1 MNNKQI
7 QLIILFLYIVTRL
20 LGIFYF
26 APHNDEVLYTQYA
39 QLIASDWGKFKFISM
54 DGTMRV
60 DYKEPLQFW
69 LTSLTVNLWKNPL
82 VGVRI
87 WSLMLGFCGLFF
99 TQLLVKRIWGN
110 TVAIIVAFL
119 IILSEY
125 YFYFDSIGIQEVYIY
140 GFGAAFLYFLYEFF
154 NSNNWRNGVIAIL
167 LFSAMLIT
175 KQSGMVW
182 ILFAGLIPLVVLL
195 KDHTGLKDVWSN
207 YKKGIK
213 MYSLLGTGVFL
224 SMLIKK
230 IFVPSEFNV
239 VKYSS
244 DVYLHTRKMSEVF
257 EFPFQ
262 SWIGKLKLYFS
273 QVLTSDFSF
282 IYILFLLAM
291 IGFLFTL
298 REKLWIYI
306 IFITMWIFS
315 FLPMVIFL
323 KTSFARHFG
332 MGLYFWYI
340 LVGVILA
347 AAYEKIKK
355 KLAIVLI
362 ILLLSLGV
370 ALKSLHSY
378 TTLMRWNHTDFAGIE
393 TPHFHWASGIGIS
406 EMIEKIKNLSP
417 HLIIFDP
424 QWGHPGTDIEIFK
437 RYYPGTQIEML
448 SQKTIN
454 KLGAIRKILSNTNK
468 DVYFIFNATT
478 LGRPWVK
485 EIIKNTSLC
494 SEKEI
499 IPKKFRKQ
507 VEYEA
512 GIVFC
517 KVRGFIEPD
526 V

>member
-1 MNNKQI
+1 MTNNQI
-7 QLIILFLYIVTRL
+7 QLIILFLYIVTRF
-20 LGIFYF
+20 LGLFYF
-26 APHNDEVLYTQYA
+26 APHNDEAIYTQYA
-39 QLIASDWGKFKFISM
+39 QLIASDWEKYKFISM
-54 DGTMRV
+54 DATMFV

-82 VGVRI
+82 LGVRI
-87 WSLMLGFCGLFF
+87 WSLMLGFFGLVF

-110 TVAIIVAFL
+110 TVAIIVGFL
-119 IILSEY
+119 IVISEY
-125 YFYFDSIGIQEVYIY
+125 YFYFDSIGLTEVYIY
-140 GFGAAFLYFLYEFF
+140 GFGAALLYFLYEFF

-195 KDHTGLKDVWSN
+195 KDHSRLNDVLRNFKKGLK
-207 YKKGIK
+207 
-213 MYSLLGTGVFL
+213 MYLQLGTGL
-224 SMLIKK
+224 LLAMLIKN
-230 IFVPSEFNV
+230 IFVPPRFNV

-244 DVYLHTRKMSEVF
+244 DVYLHTMKMKEIF

-262 SWIGKLKLYFS
+262 SWIGKLKFYFS
-273 QVLTSDFSF
+273 QILTSDFSF
-282 IYILFLLAM
+282 IYILFLFAV
-291 IGFLFTL
+291 IGLLFAL
-298 REKLWIYI
+298 RENIWIFMVFI
-306 IFITMWIFS
+306 IMWIFS
-315 FLPMVIFL
+315 FLPMVILL

-347 AAYEKIKK
+347 AAYEKMKN
-355 KLAIVLI
+355 KLAIALI
-362 ILLLSLGV
+362 ILPLLLGV
-370 ALKSLHSY
+370 TLKSLHSY
-378 TTLMRWNHTDFAGIE
+378 ATLIRWNHTDFAGIE

-417 HLIIFDP
+417 YIIFFDP
-424 QWGHPGTDIEIFK
+424 QWGHSGTDIQIFK
-437 RYYPGTQIEML
+437 KYYPGAQIEIL
-448 SQKTIN
+448 SQETIN
-454 KLGAIRKILSNTNK
+454 NIGAMRKVISYTNK
-468 DVYFIFNATT
+468 NVYFVFNANT
-478 LGRPWVK
+478 LGRSWVK
-485 EIIKNTSLC
+485 DIIKNTSLC

-507 VEYEA
+507 VVFEA

-517 KVRGFIEPD
+517 KVRGFIEPH